1 MEKIK
6 WGIVGAGRIAA
17 SFAEALRAST
27 DSECYAVASRNK
39 VRGDDF
45 SKKWGFQK
53 SYSDYESLLADPEV
67 DAVYIA
73 TPHMNHASLSI
84 AALKAGKAVLCEK
97 AATVNAKELQNVYQ
111 VVNETK
117 GLYMEAMW
125 TKFNPTFRK
134 ALEWV
139 ASGRIGK
146 LKAIYADFCIA
157 RTADAVYRDL
167 EYPMNRLYDINLAG
181 GALLD
186 VGIYPVTCA
195 LSMVEAAL
203 GGDAAEVQLF
213 PEKIEATA
221 RMTDTG
227 VDAFDSISLKIGDV
241 VASLSCSID
250 TECGSV
256 LKEARIVGTEGTI
269 ILPFF
274 WMAQEAQLISRDEQ
288 LVDSCSQP
296 FAVNGYEYE
305 IAEFCKCIKTRRAG
319 LLVKESLLHTHAQ
332 SLRVIKVLDAIRS
345 RIGLV
350 YPFENSGYVIKD
362 ETQVVK
368 EVPGKEVKSKPN
380 MVTVYT
386 DGGCSGNP
394 GPGGWGCVILADG
407 MEYTVSGG
415 ETMTTNNRMELSAA
429 IAALSAIDQN
439 EVWRTQS
446 ITVHIDSQ
454 YVKNGIT
461 SWIKSW
467 QRNGWRNS
475 EKQPVKNRDLWE
487 VLDELN
493 KKLNVTWKWVK
504 GHAGNKYNEMC
515 DAMATQ
521 EVRKY
526 SR

>member
-1 MEKIK
+1 
-6 WGIVGAGRIAA
+6 
-17 SFAEALRAST
+17 
-27 DSECYAVASRNK
+27 
-39 VRGDDF
+39 
-45 SKKWGFQK
+45 
-53 SYSDYESLLADPEV
+53 
-67 DAVYIA
+67 
-73 TPHMNHASLSI
+73 
-84 AALKAGKAVLCEK
+84 
-97 AATVNAKELQNVYQ
+97 
-111 VVNETK
+111 
-117 GLYMEAMW
+117 MW
-125 TKFNPTFRK
+125 
-134 ALEWV
+134 
-139 ASGRIGK
+139 
-146 LKAIYADFCIA
+146 
-157 RTADAVYRDL
+157 
-167 EYPMNRLYDINLAG
+167 
-181 GALLD
+181 
-186 VGIYPVTCA
+186 
-195 LSMVEAAL
+195 L
-203 GGDAAEVQLF
+203 G
-213 PEKIEATA
+213 
-221 RMTDTG
+221 
-227 VDAFDSISLKIGDV
+227 
-241 VASLSCSID
+241 
-250 TECGSV
+250 
-256 LKEARIVGTEGTI
+256 
-269 ILPFF
+269 
-274 WMAQEAQLISRDEQ
+274 W
-288 LVDSCSQP
+288 
-296 FAVNGYEYE
+296 
-305 IAEFCKCIKTRRAG
+305 
-319 LLVKESLLHTHAQ
+319 Q

-521 EVRKY
+521 EVMKY